1 MFQGSY
7 KFNEGGSILK
17 ITEDN
22 FDLKVFIDSIKFSLI
37 NQYSNII
44 NDCNNQSNN
53 KIKKIILTGALA
65 TKKLQ
70 ISRKS

>member
-53 KIKKIILTGALA
+53 KIKKLFSLA
-65 TKKLQ
+65 RLPQKLQ
-70 ISRKS
+70 ISRKL